1 MVEKEGHLNLKP
13 SKRQQIFEFLCD
25 FQNQY
30 GYPPTVREI
39 ASAVGLASPASV
51 QVHLRSLERD
61 GFIERDPN
69 KPRALKL
76 NQPTKVSQLSESVG
90 EQSETVTIPILGRV
104 AAGTGVVAFEDRDG
118 DLVLSRDMVGN
129 GDHFAL
135 KVRGDSMVEMGIFE
149 NDWVVARAQKVAEV
163 GEVVICGIFGDEA
176 TVKILSK
183 LGEEVEL
190 LPANKNYQPIR
201 ANHEEVSIF
210 GKVVALV
217 RSF

>member
-1 MVEKEGHLNLKP
+1 MDFKL
-13 SKRQQIFEFLCD
+13 SKRRQVFEFLSD
-25 FQNQY
+25 FQSQF

-51 QVHLRSLERD
+51 QAHLRSLERD
-61 GFIERDPN
+61 GLIERDPN

-76 NQPTKVSQLSESVG
+76 NHPAEARLSSESNSAFPGSV
-90 EQSETVTIPILGRV
+90 SIPILGRV
-104 AAGTGVVAFEDRDG
+104 AAGTGVLAFEDQEG
-118 DLVLSRDMVGN
+118 ELLLSRETIGQ

-149 NDWVVARAQKVAEV
+149 NDWVVARVQKIAQV

-201 ANHEEVSIF
+201 ANHEDVSIF

-217 RSF
+217 RSFA